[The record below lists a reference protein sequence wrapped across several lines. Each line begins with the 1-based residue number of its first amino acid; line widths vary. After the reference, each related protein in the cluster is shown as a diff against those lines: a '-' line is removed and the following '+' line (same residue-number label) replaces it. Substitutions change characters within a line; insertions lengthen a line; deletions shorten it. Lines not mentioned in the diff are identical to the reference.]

1 MLSTSKWKEYRQYT
15 VDKIK
20 NSTVTWEPYWHVLI
34 EDTLHPELFDYVN
47 IEWPDFEKVDY
58 HRNVPGHNQNRK
70 ILNPNQPNG
79 DKFWFEYYN
88 NIIDHKDIIEAV
100 YSLEDLTN
108 NCSWTS
114 SSIWED
120 YKGYSVSNHYDAH
133 TISVAWQ
140 KYIYCDGGEK
150 WGTSLNDEHGNCIK
164 KFPFKENTSWLMR
177 VDANSWHSCDPVDC
191 NVRRSVMARFMT
203 KDRN

>member
-79 DKFWFEYYN
+79 DKFWYEYYN

-100 YSLEDLTN
+100 YSLEELTN

-114 SSIWED
+114 SSIWD
-120 YKGYSVSNHYDAH
+120 YKIIV
-133 TISVAWQ
+133 
-140 KYIYCDGGEK
+140 
-150 WGTSLNDEHGNCIK
+150 
-164 KFPFKENTSWLMR
+164 
-177 VDANSWHSCDPVDC
+177 
-191 NVRRSVMARFMT
+191 
-203 KDRN
+203 